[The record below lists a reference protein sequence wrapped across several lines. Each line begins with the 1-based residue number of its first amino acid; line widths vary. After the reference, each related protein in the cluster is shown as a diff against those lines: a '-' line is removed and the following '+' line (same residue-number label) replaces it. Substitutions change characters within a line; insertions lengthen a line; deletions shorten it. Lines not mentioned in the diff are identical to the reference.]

1 MSKNPQFWD
10 FCLLKICIMLQ
21 FELCK
26 PWNLTNE
33 QKPRI
38 WLFLHCEN
46 HKNLTMKIALKK
58 WKFSSKNTTLFLVGK
73 ILTTVIL
80 FGFEILF
87 TILDTRHYSY
97 LGFSQ
102 ILKHNVNPEL
112 VCIFKSTTLFIVGID
127 KKK

>member
-1 MSKNPQFWD
+1 M
-10 FCLLKICIMLQ
+10 KIFQ
-21 FELCK
+21 NYSELK
-26 PWNLTNE
+26 PWF
-33 QKPRI
+33 KSRI
-38 WLFLHCEN
+38 
-46 HKNLTMKIALKK
+46 K
-58 WKFSSKNTTLFLVGK
+58 KNTTLFLVGK